1 MNPAFIFLMIIFAI
15 LIWVLCVY
23 LFMPIGNFI
32 KKIINKINNTITKE
46 DDDKGENKN
55 ETNKR

>member
-15 LIWVLCVY
+15 LIWAFCVY
-23 LFMPIGNFI
+23 LFIPIGNFI
-32 KKIINKINNTITKE
+32 KKIINKISNTLTKE

-55 ETNKR
+55 ETDKR